1 MPEKHSNTT
10 GPRRLPPARKSLP
23 LLVLCASLVS
33 AGNTVSAET
42 APEQKRAILISVDAL
57 NEAVLRNTLTAEQ
70 APALFEVFDHGSCAR
85 YATPAFPSLTAP
97 GHSAI
102 WTGAYGDV
110 TGISGNSQHRL
121 PRDAHTIADTVS
133 GYPSGPL
140 SAESLWL
147 AAGRSGIRVA
157 AHQTTQSPGVPGY
170 LPRSGTRS
178 DKQEARRRQAAAALA
193 DPNVSVVNGYN
204 RLIAG
209 DAIVTADQ
217 VTWTPLAEWSGLET
231 LDAGVTPKAFTF
243 ENAVGV
249 FHGLLYGWSRYDTVL
264 IATAPEVS
272 TAVSA
277 EVKPAGP
284 ASDRASLAQH
294 FSRALAVPVD
304 NGTVFLR
311 VRLFDVADDG
321 SDFMLFY
328 PRLQVVEGNTADVQA
343 DYDRAVRGW
352 VGNSA
357 IGLYRQGAFGPKL
370 VDGGDGLA
378 ERRFLETAELVT
390 RQFMR
395 GADGFWRGHDA
406 QFLLDYFPLSD
417 AIDHTVLGY
426 LDASTPMHDADLAR
440 DISAFRAAVWR
451 YTDMRIGH
459 LMALAEQ
466 KDAAFFMTG
475 DHGMRPSWQVF
486 HPNVALLKAGLLKL
500 NENGEPDLSRTRA
513 YSPNGYWI
521 TINTK
526 DWQGGTVSEDEKAS
540 VVEAVTRALTDVGEA
555 GDESPVTAVYTP
567 EAHPDLGLGGA
578 AGGDVYWGVKRG
590 FRSSSSLRG
599 EIVQKAALRSGHGFP
614 STDADMRTVFCAYGA
629 DFPAGTIQGV
639 RTIDIAPTL
648 ADYLNMAVPRD
659 AQGASVLEDLQ
670 RGQADGT

>member
-1 MPEKHSNTT
+1 MPEKHPNTT
-10 GPRRLPPARKSLP
+10 GPGRLPQARKALP
-23 LLVLCASLVS
+23 RLVLYASLVC
-33 AGNTVSAET
+33 AGNTFAAGT
-42 APEQKRAILISVDAL
+42 APEQKRAILVSVDAL
-57 NEAVLRNTLTAEQ
+57 NEAVLRKTLTAEQ

-102 WTGAYGDV
+102 WTGAYGDI

-121 PRDAHTIADTVS
+121 PRDTHTIADTVS
-133 GYPSGPL
+133 GYQSGPL

-170 LPRSGTRS
+170 PPRTGTRS
-178 DKQEARRRQAAAALA
+178 DRQEARQREAATALA

-217 VTWTPLAEWSGLET
+217 VTWTPLADWSGLET
-231 LDAGVTPKAFTF
+231 LETGVTPKAFTL
-243 ENAVGV
+243 ENAAGV
-249 FHGLLYGWSRYDTVL
+249 FHGLLVGSSRYDAVL

-272 TAVSA
+272 TAISA
-277 EVKPAGP
+277 KVMPAGP
-284 ASDRASLAQH
+284 ASDRESLAQH
-294 FSRALAVPVD
+294 FSRALAVPVE

-328 PRLQVVEGNTADVQA
+328 PRLQVVEGNTAEVQA

-352 VGNSA
+352 IGNSA
-357 IGLYRQGAFGPKL
+357 IGLYRQGAFGPTL

-378 ERRFLETAELVT
+378 EQRFLETAELVT

-395 GADGFWRGHDA
+395 GATWFWSGRDA

-426 LDASTPMHDADLAR
+426 LDASTPMHDARLAR

-459 LMALAEQ
+459 LMELAAQ
-466 KDAAFFMTG
+466 KDAAFFITG

-500 NENGEPDLSRTRA
+500 DDNGELDLSRTRA

-521 TINTK
+521 TINT
-526 DWQGGTVSEDEKAS
+526 DEWQGGTVSVDEKAS
-540 VVEAVTRALTDVGEA
+540 VVEAVTRALMDFGET
-555 GDESPVTAVYTP
+555 GEESPVTAVYTP
-567 EAHPDLGLGGA
+567 ETHPNLGLGGA
-578 AGGDVYWGVKRG
+578 AGGDIYWGVRRG
-590 FRSSSSLRG
+590 FRSSSSLHG
-599 EIVQKAALRSGHGFP
+599 DIVQSAALRSGHGFP
-614 STDADMRTVFCAYGA
+614 STDADMRTVFCAHGA
-629 DFPAGTIQGV
+629 DFPTGRIQGV

-648 ADYLNMAVPRD
+648 SNYLNMAVPRD

-670 RGQADGT
+670 RRQADGT